1 MEKFTPMMQQYNKL
15 KAQYPDAILF
25 FRVGDFY
32 EMFGEDA
39 VIGAKVLKLTLTK
52 KHVGKNQ
59 TVPLAGVPHH
69 AVHSYLAKLIQSGYK
84 VAICEQTEDP
94 KYAKGVVRREIV
106 RVVSPGT
113 VIESSLLDQK
123 SNNFLVA
130 VNPEVYKYKSEEK
143 NEIKLGVAAVDL
155 STGEF
160 SITEITDDFNFQKLS
175 AELERLNPKECL
187 LPSEI
192 ANETSILYRI
202 CKRDSTVIY
211 PVEDYQFEYETAKN
225 ILLEQF
231 KTSSLSGFGCEGL
244 YLGVGAAGAI
254 LAYLKETQ
262 KANLEHINSIR
273 TYSVADY
280 LVLDSVTLQNLEIF
294 TNPRD
299 RTKSGSLLDVI
310 DLTKTAMGA
319 RRLRKWLSQPLKHL
333 EPLLR
338 RQQAVEEFYND
349 HSRRTRLRDLFD
361 NLYDLERLMGKIGC
375 GVANAR
381 DLIALNQSLEL
392 IPKIIDQLADFS
404 SPLIE
409 ELKHQLTDLP
419 EIREL
424 ISNAIVPDPPQS
436 LKEGGIIKEGYNS
449 ELDKLREIARH
460 GKEWIANLEAK
471 ERERTGIKSLKVRYN
486 SVFGYYIEV
495 TKANLSLVPPEYE
508 RKQTL
513 ANAERFTTKEL
524 KEWESQILGAE
535 ERIANLEYELF
546 CEIRDKV
553 AQKSKIIQTTADA
566 ISQLDVLSTLAE
578 VAVRYQYC
586 RPILITEPI
595 IEIKEGRHPV
605 LEQIGAARGMFVPN
619 DTYVDTQNHRLL
631 LITGPNMAG
640 KSTYIRQVAL
650 MVILAQIGSFI
661 PAKEAKIGLVDRIF
675 TRIGSAENLIAGQST
690 FMVEM
695 QETANILHNATNQ
708 SLIILDEVGRGTSTF
723 DGLAIA
729 WAVAEYIHNKIRART
744 LFATHYHELT
754 ELAASLEGVK
764 NYNVAVKEWGDK
776 LVFLHKVVEGPCDRS
791 YGISV
796 GRLAGLPKPVI
807 ERAKEVLTE
816 LEKNSWR
823 AESAIIPSVQ
833 LTFFD
838 FLPEP
843 ILEEI
848 KSLDLDK
855 LTPIEALI
863 KLKEYQQQ
871 LLNKHRKN
879 KS

>member
-791 YGISV
+791 YGIAV